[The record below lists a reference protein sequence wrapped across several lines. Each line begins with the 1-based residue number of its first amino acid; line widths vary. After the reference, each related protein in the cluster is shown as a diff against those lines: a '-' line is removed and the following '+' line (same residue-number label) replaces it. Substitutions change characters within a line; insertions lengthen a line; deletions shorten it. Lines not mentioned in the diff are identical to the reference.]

1 MEAAKEIDGG
11 KEKVVRLAERGLEDD
26 VNVLVCMSHLKPI
39 RIPTTNID
47 KMYESSVVWF
57 L

>member
-1 MEAAKEIDGG
+1 MEAAKELDGG